1 MNEKGL
7 PRVLI
12 TNRVPDE
19 HLRPLSG
26 VAEVVHGSDPSQ
38 LMPREEVLRRAHEFH
53 GIINQTELR
62 VDGELLDLAGRLQ
75 IVANIGIGTDNLDL
89 ELMASRG
96 VWATNT
102 PEAPVDATAD
112 CTLGMLLSVSR
123 RLAEADRYVRTGNWP
138 RDGFEGGRW
147 DGWILRDKVLGLI
160 GYGRIGRAVA
170 QRARSFGMG
179 IIFHDP
185 LYTEDAQYRPLESLL
200 AEADV
205 VSLHVPL
212 TETTRYL
219 IDRAALEAMKK
230 GAVLINAARGP
241 VVEEGALVEALQSG
255 QLAGAGLD
263 VFEREPEM
271 HPALLGMEQVVLS
284 PHIAGGTH
292 ESRFAA
298 RYSCA
303 ENVALVL
310 RGKAPKTPVNRPLGC

>member
-1 MNEKGL
+1 MSEERL

-147 DGWILRDKVLGLI
+147 DGWILRTKFSDSSATGASVVPSPNER
-160 GYGRIGRAVA
+160 GRSEWAS
-170 QRARSFGMG
+170 SF
-179 IIFHDP
+179 
-185 LYTEDAQYRPLESLL
+185 
-200 AEADV
+200 
-205 VSLHVPL
+205 
-212 TETTRYL
+212 TTRSTP
-219 IDRAALEAMKK
+219 RT
-230 GAVLINAARGP
+230 
-241 VVEEGALVEALQSG
+241 
-255 QLAGAGLD
+255 
-263 VFEREPEM
+263 
-271 HPALLGMEQVVLS
+271 LS
-284 PHIAGGTH
+284 TGRSSLFWLKRMS
-292 ESRFAA
+292 SRCTC
-298 RYSCA
+298 R
-303 ENVALVL
+303 
-310 RGKAPKTPVNRPLGC
+310 